1 MRAGI
6 SRFFIITAMLG
17 IPFSASASIWSDIP
31 AGDTAARGIIAEPL
45 YYRPLQADDGALRQ
59 ALAAAPLEFT
69 SSQGSELS
77 LPMPNG
83 TMQRFRLERS
93 PILAPELAARY
104 PEITTYQ
111 VHGVDDPGA
120 SGRLDMAPQG
130 FHGMITSTAGTVF
143 IDPDGSGGYRSYYKG
158 DYALAQR
165 GMGAESGFT
174 CAVDGDQQTAL
185 RSDGDTAQRTSGQ
198 RRNYRLA
205 LAATGEYTQFH
216 GGTKTSALSAMVTT
230 INRVNQVYGR
240 DIAVQ
245 FILVAG
251 NDRIIYTDG
260 ATDPYT
266 NSDGFAM
273 LDENQANLD
282 AVIGSANYDVGH
294 VFSTGGG
301 GIAVIES
308 VCDNAF
314 KAEGVTGSPLPTG
327 DAFYIDFVSHEIG
340 HQFGA
345 YHTFNGTTE
354 ACGFGNRWGPT
365 AVEPGGGT
373 TIMSYAGICGGEDL
387 VDNSDAT
394 FHGVSIGQM
403 VAFVAG
409 AGGSCGSVVATGNT
423 APTADAGADFTIPT
437 NTPFALSGFATD
449 PDGDTLSYQWDEMD
463 TGTETDVM
471 TIGTDLGDNP
481 LFRSFL
487 PKDTPTRNFPRL
499 SLKLSVFGDISEIL
513 PTTSRTLNFRLTA
526 RDGNSGVDEDDLV
539 VTVDGGTGPF
549 DVNGGVLNSAGNY
562 PGGFAQTINWAVG
575 GTGGSCPQVEISLL
589 SFSADGS
596 TYCDHNDDAVL
607 NLGTFPNTGSASPIL
622 PNRLV
627 ARGRVRVACSNN
639 IFFSLSDADIGVTGT
654 TAVGTACKATDG
666 TALEHGT
673 IFVDAGGNV
682 TIPDGGGGGAALW
695 LPLLLGLGGI
705 GYTLRRRY
713 NA

>member
-1 MRAGI
+1 MHAGI
-6 SRFFIITAMLG
+6 SRFVIITALLG
-17 IPFSASASIWSDIP
+17 IPFSVSASIWSDAP
-31 AGDTAARGIIAEPL
+31 TGDTAARGVTAELL
-45 YYRPLQADDGALRQ
+45 YYRSLRANDGALRQ

-69 SSQGSELS
+69 SSQGSELD

-83 TMQRFRLERS
+83 SMQRFRLELS

-120 SGRLDMAPQG
+120 SGRLDMTPQG
-130 FHGMITSTAGTVF
+130 FHGMITSAAGTVF

-165 GMGAESGFT
+165 GMGAESGFA

-185 RSDGDTAQRTSGQ
+185 RSDGATAQRTSGQ

-205 LAATGEYTQFH
+205 VAATGEYTQFH
-216 GGTKTSALSAMVTT
+216 GGTKTSALSAIVTV
-230 INRVNQVYGR
+230 INRVNQIYGR

-260 ATDPYT
+260 AADPYT
-266 NSDGFAM
+266 NSDGVAM

-282 AVIGSANYDVGH
+282 AVIGSANYDIGH

-314 KAEGVTGSPLPTG
+314 KAEGVTGSTSPTG

-345 YHTFNGTTE
+345 DHTFNGTAG
-354 ACGFGNRWGPT
+354 ACAGNRIPAT
-365 AVEPGGGT
+365 AVEPGSGS
-373 TIMSYAGICGGEDL
+373 TIMSYAGICGGENL
-387 VDNSDAT
+387 QDNSDAT

-403 VAFVAG
+403 VAFSTLG
-409 AGGSCGSVVATGNT
+409 GGSSCGTLASSGNT
-423 APTADAGADFTIPT
+423 APTANAGAAFTIPK
-437 NTPFALSGFATD
+437 NTPFILSGSALD
-449 PDGDTLSYQWDEMD
+449 PELDTLSYQWDQMD
-463 TGTETDVM
+463 AGS
-471 TIGTDLGDNP
+471 P
-481 LFRSFL
+481 LFRSYL
-487 PKDTPTRNFPRL
+487 PKDTPVRNLPRL
-499 SLKLSVFGDISEIL
+499 SLQLTGVAGDIGETL
-513 PTTSRTLNFRLTA
+513 PAVGRTLNFRLTV
-526 RDGNSGVDEDDLV
+526 RDGNSGVDEDDLA

-549 DVNGGVLNSAGNY
+549 DVNGGVLNIAGNY
-562 PGGFAQTINWAVG
+562 PGGFAQTIGWAVG
-575 GTGGSCPQVEISLL
+575 GTGGSCPQVTVSLL

-596 TYCDHNDDAVL
+596 TYCDHTDDAVL

-627 ARGRVRVACSNN
+627 ARGRVRVACSSN

-654 TAVGTACKATDG
+654 TAAGTACKATDG

-682 TIPDGGGGGAALW
+682 TISDGGGGGAALW
-695 LPLLLGLGGI
+695 LPLLLGLGGV
-705 GYTLRRRY
+705 GYALRRRY
-713 NA
+713 NT

>member
-6 SRFFIITAMLG
+6 SPLLFVVALFGLPCSG
-17 IPFSASASIWSDIP
+17 SAAIWSDVP
-31 AGDTAARGIIAEPL
+31 AGDTAARGMTAEPL
-45 YYRPLQADDGALRQ
+45 YYRSLQADDGALRQ

-83 TMQRFRLERS
+83 TMQRFRLELS

-120 SGRLDMAPQG
+120 SGRLDMTPQG

-143 IDPDGSGGYRSYYKG
+143 IDPDGSGGYRAYYKG
-158 DYALAQR
+158 DYVLAQR
-165 GMGAESGFT
+165 GMGAESGFA

-216 GGTKTSALSAMVTT
+216 GGTKISALSAMVTA
-230 INRVNQVYGR
+230 INRVNQIYGR

-260 ATDPYT
+260 ASDPYPDP
-266 NSDGFAM
+266 NNDLSDF
-273 LDENQANLD
+273 LTPNRTNLD
-282 AVIGSANYDVGH
+282 NVIGSANYDIGH
-294 VFSTGGG
+294 VFSTWIGGG
-301 GIAVIES
+301 VAFLDS
-308 VCDNAF
+308 VCDSDL
-314 KAEGVTGSPLPTG
+314 KGGGVTGGSAPIG

-345 YHTFNGTTE
+345 DHTFDGTAG
-354 ACGFGNRWGPT
+354 ACAGNRIPVT
-365 AVEPGGGT
+365 AVEPGSGS
-373 TIMSYAGICGGEDL
+373 TIMSYAGICNPENL
-387 VDNSDAT
+387 QLNSDAT

-403 VAFVAG
+403 VAFSTLG
-409 AGGSCGSVVATGNT
+409 GGSSCGTLASSGNT
-423 APTADAGADFTIPT
+423 APTANAGAAFTIPKS
-437 NTPFALSGFATD
+437 TPFALTGSALD
-449 PDGDTLSYQWDEMD
+449 PELDTLSYQWDQMD
-463 TGTETDVM
+463 PGS
-471 TIGTDLGDNP
+471 P
-481 LFRSFL
+481 LFRSYL
-487 PKDTPTRNFPRL
+487 PKDTPVRNFPRL
-499 SLKLSVFGDISEIL
+499 SYQLTWAPGEIGEIL
-513 PTTSRTLNFRLTA
+513 PTVSRTMRFRLTA
-526 RDGNSGVDEDDLV
+526 RDGNSGVDEADLV

-549 DVNGGVLNSAGNY
+549 DVNGGVLNIAGNY

-622 PNRLV
+622 PNSLV

-654 TAVGTACKATDG
+654 TAAGTACKATDG

-705 GYTLRRRY
+705 GYTLRRRC

>member
-1 MRAGI
+1 MHAGI
-6 SRFFIITAMLG
+6 SRFVIITALLG
-17 IPFSASASIWSDIP
+17 IPFSVSASIWSDAP
-31 AGDTAARGIIAEPL
+31 TGDTAARGVTAELL
-45 YYRPLQADDGALRQ
+45 YYRSLRANDGALRQ

-120 SGRLDMAPQG
+120 SGRLDMTPQG

-165 GMGAESGFT
+165 GMGAESGFA
-174 CAVDGDQQTAL
+174 CAVGGDLQAVL

-216 GGTKTSALSAMVTT
+216 GGTKTSALSAMVTA
-230 INRVNQVYGR
+230 INRVNQIYGR

-266 NSDGFAM
+266 NSDGVAM

-308 VCDNAF
+308 VCDGAF
-314 KAEGVTGSPLPTG
+314 KAEGMTGSPLPTG

-345 YHTFNGTTE
+345 DHTFDGTAG
-354 ACGFGNRWGPT
+354 ACAGNRIAAT
-365 AVEPGGGT
+365 AVEPGSGS
-373 TIMSYAGICGGEDL
+373 TIMSYAGICGAENL
-387 VDNSDAT
+387 QDNSDAT
-394 FHGVSIGQM
+394 FHGVSIEQM
-403 VAFVAG
+403 VAYSTLG
-409 AGGSCGSVVATGNT
+409 GGSSCGTLASSGNT
-423 APTADAGADFTIPT
+423 APTANAGADFTIPI
-437 NTPFALSGFATD
+437 NTPFALSGSALD
-449 PDGDTLSYQWDEMD
+449 PELDTLSYQWDQMD
-463 TGTETDVM
+463 AGT
-471 TIGTDLGDNP
+471 P

-487 PKDTPTRNFPRL
+487 PKDTSARNLPRF
-499 SLKLSVFGDISEIL
+499 SLQLTGAIGDIGETL
-513 PTTSRTLNFRLTA
+513 PAVGRTLNFRLTV
-526 RDGNSGVDEDDLV
+526 RDGNSGVDEDDVV

-549 DVNGGVLNSAGNY
+549 DVNGGVLNIAGNY

-575 GTGGSCPQVEISLL
+575 GTGGSCPQVEVSLL

-607 NLGTFPNTGSASPIL
+607 NLGIFPNTGSASPIL
-622 PNRLV
+622 PSRLV

-654 TAVGTACKATDG
+654 TAAGTACKATDG

-682 TIPDGGGGGAALW
+682 TISDGGGGGAALW

-705 GYTLRRRY
+705 GYVLRRRC

>member
-6 SRFFIITAMLG
+6 SRFVIITALLG
-17 IPFSASASIWSDIP
+17 IPFSVSASIWSDAP
-31 AGDTAARGIIAEPL
+31 TGDTAARGVTAELL
-45 YYRPLQADDGALRQ
+45 YYRSLRANDGALRQ

-120 SGRLDMAPQG
+120 SGRLDMTPQG

-143 IDPDGSGGYRSYYKG
+143 IDPDGSGGYRAYYKG

-174 CAVDGDQQTAL
+174 CAVDGDDRQTAE
-185 RSDGDTAQRTSGQ
+185 RSDGDLAMRTEFQ

-205 LAATGEYTQFH
+205 VAATGEYTQFH
-216 GGTKTSALSAMVTT
+216 GGTKTSALSAMVTA
-230 INRVNQVYGR
+230 INRVNQIYGR
-240 DIAVQ
+240 DFAVQ
-245 FILVAG
+245 FILVG
-251 NDRIIYTDG
+251 NNDQIIYTDG
-260 ATDPYT
+260 ANDPYPDPLDS
-266 NSDGFAM
+266 NSDFLTANRTT
-273 LDENQANLD
+273 LDS
-282 AVIGSANYDVGH
+282 VIGSGNYDIGH
-294 VFSTGGG
+294 VFSTWVGG
-301 GIAVIES
+301 GIAFLES
-308 VCDNAF
+308 VCDNNT
-314 KAEGVTGSPLPTG
+314 KGGGVTGSTSPTG

-345 YHTFNGTTE
+345 DHTFNGTAG
-354 ACGFGNRWGPT
+354 ACAGNRIPAT
-365 AVEPGGGT
+365 AVEPGSGS
-373 TIMSYAGICGGEDL
+373 TIMSYAGICGAENLQG
-387 VDNSDAT
+387 NSDAT
-394 FHGVSIGQM
+394 FHGVSIEQM

-409 AGGSCGSVVATGNT
+409 AGGSCGTIASSGNT
-423 APTADAGADFTIPT
+423 APTANAGADFTIPI
-437 NTPFALSGFATD
+437 NTPFTLSGSALD
-449 PDGDTLSYQWDEMD
+449 PELDTLSYQWDQMD
-463 TGTETDVM
+463 AGS
-471 TIGTDLGDNP
+471 P

-487 PKDTPTRNFPRL
+487 PIDTPARNLPRL
-499 SLKLSVFGDISEIL
+499 SLQLTGAIGDIGETL
-513 PTTSRTLNFRLTA
+513 PAVGRTLNFRLTV

-549 DVNGGVLNSAGNY
+549 DVNGGVLNIAGNY
-562 PGGFAQTINWAVG
+562 PGGFAQTIGWAVG
-575 GTGGSCPQVEISLL
+575 GTGGSCPQVTISLL

-622 PNRLV
+622 PNKLV
-627 ARGRVRVACSNN
+627 ARGRVRVTCSNN

-654 TAVGTACKATDG
+654 TAAGTACKATDG
-666 TALEHGT
+666 TALAHGT
-673 IFVDAGGNV
+673 IFVNTGGGIV
-682 TIPDGGGGGAALW
+682 ISDGGGGGAVLW
-695 LPLLLGLGGI
+695 LPLLLGLGGL

>member
-6 SRFFIITAMLG
+6 SPLLFVVALFGLPG
-17 IPFSASASIWSDIP
+17 SGSAAIWSDVP
-31 AGDTAARGIIAEPL
+31 AGDTAARGITAEPL
-45 YYRPLQADDGALRQ
+45 YYRPLHADDGALRQ

-69 SSQGSELS
+69 SSQGSELD

-83 TMQRFRLERS
+83 TMQRFRLELS

-120 SGRLDMAPQG
+120 SGRLDMTPQG

-143 IDPDGSGGYRSYYKG
+143 IDPDGSGGYRAYYKN
-158 DYALAQR
+158 DYAMAQR

-174 CAVDGDQQTAL
+174 CTVDGDQQAVL
-185 RSDGDTAQRTSGQ
+185 RSDGDAAQRTSGQ

-216 GGTKTSALSAMVTT
+216 GGTKTSALSAMVTA
-230 INRVNQVYGR
+230 INRVNQIYGR

-266 NSDGFAM
+266 NSNGVAM

-345 YHTFNGTTE
+345 DHTFDGTAG
-354 ACGFGNRWGPT
+354 ACAGNRIAAT
-365 AVEPGGGT
+365 AVEPGSGS
-373 TIMSYAGICGGEDL
+373 TIMSYAGICGAENL
-387 VDNSDAT
+387 QDNSDAT

-403 VAFVAG
+403 VAFSTLG
-409 AGGSCGSVVATGNT
+409 GGSSCGTLASSGNT
-423 APTADAGADFTIPT
+423 APTANAGTAFTIPKS
-437 NTPFALSGFATD
+437 TPFALTGSALD
-449 PDGDTLSYQWDEMD
+449 PELDTLSYQWDQMD
-463 TGTETDVM
+463 PGS
-471 TIGTDLGDNP
+471 P
-481 LFRSFL
+481 LFRSYL
-487 PKDTPTRNFPRL
+487 PKDTPVRNFPRL
-499 SLKLSVFGDISEIL
+499 SYQLTWALGEIGEIL
-513 PTTSRTLNFRLTA
+513 PAVSRTMRFRLTT
-526 RDGNSGVDEDDLV
+526 RDDNSGVDEDDLV

-549 DVNGGVLNSAGNY
+549 DVNGGVLNIAGNY
-562 PGGFAQTINWAVG
+562 QGGFAQTINWAVG

-654 TAVGTACKATDG
+654 TAAGTACKATDG

-682 TIPDGGGGGAALW
+682 TIPDGGGGGAAFW

-705 GYTLRRRY
+705 GYTLRRRCSV
-713 NA
+713 

>member
-6 SRFFIITAMLG
+6 SRFVIITALLG
-17 IPFSASASIWSDIP
+17 IPFSVSATIWSDAP
-31 AGDTAARGIIAEPL
+31 AGDIAARGMSAEPL
-45 YYRPLQADDGALRQ
+45 YYRSLRANDGALRQ

-69 SSQGSELS
+69 SSEGSELE

-83 TMQRFRLERS
+83 TMQRFRLELS
-93 PILAPELAARY
+93 PIMAPELAARY

-111 VHGVDDPGA
+111 VHGIDDPGA
-120 SGRLDMAPQG
+120 SGRLDMTPQG
-130 FHGMITSTAGTVF
+130 FHGMITSAAGTVF

-185 RSDGDTAQRTSGQ
+185 RSDGATAQRTSGQ

-216 GGTKTSALSAMVTT
+216 GGTRASALSAMVTA
-230 INRVNQVYGR
+230 INRVNQIYGR

-245 FILVAG
+245 FILVAN

-266 NSDGFAM
+266 NTDGVAM
-273 LDENQANLD
+273 LDQNQANLD

-314 KAEGVTGSPLPTG
+314 KAEGVTGSTSPTG

-345 YHTFNGTTE
+345 DHTFNGTAG
-354 ACGFGNRWGPT
+354 ACAGNRIPAT
-365 AVEPGGGT
+365 AVEPGSGS
-373 TIMSYAGICGGEDL
+373 TIMSYAGICGAENLQG
-387 VDNSDAT
+387 NSDAT
-394 FHGVSIGQM
+394 FHGVSIEQM

-409 AGGSCGSVVATGNT
+409 AGGSCGTIASSGNT
-423 APTADAGADFTIPT
+423 APTANAGADFTIPI
-437 NTPFALSGFATD
+437 NTPFTLSGSALD
-449 PDGDTLSYQWDEMD
+449 PELDTLSYQWDQMD
-463 TGTETDVM
+463 AGS
-471 TIGTDLGDNP
+471 P

-487 PKDTPTRNFPRL
+487 PIDTPARNLPRL
-499 SLKLSVFGDISEIL
+499 SLQLTGAVGDIGETL
-513 PTTSRTLNFRLTA
+513 PAVGRTLNFRLTV
-526 RDGNSGVDEDDLV
+526 RDGNSGVDEDDLL

-549 DVNGGVLNSAGNY
+549 DVNGGVLNIAGNY

-575 GTGGSCPQVEISLL
+575 GTGGSCPQVDISLL

-596 TYCDHNDDAVL
+596 TYCGHNDDAAL

-622 PNRLV
+622 PNKLV
-627 ARGRVRVACSNN
+627 ARGRVRVTCSNN

-654 TAVGTACKATDG
+654 TAAGTACKATDG
-666 TALEHGT
+666 TALAHGT
-673 IFVDAGGNV
+673 IFVNTGGGIV
-682 TIPDGGGGGAALW
+682 ISDGGGGGAVLW
-695 LPLLLGLGGI
+695 LPLLLGLGGL